1 MALPSEHPEVGPLAE
16 LEHLALALEEE
27 LAQWRRRCLAAEH
40 EVEGLRARTASFVS
54 GDLAESRER
63 IAELEDANAA
73 LEARIRAAREQVE
86 QLRTRLRFV
95 EEHAGG
101 GLR

>member
-1 MALPSEHPEVGPLAE
+1 MESPSGHPDPIAD
-16 LEHLALALEEE
+16 LEHLTAALEDE
-27 LAQWRRRCLAAEH
+27 LAQWRRRCLAVEA
-40 EVEGLRARTASFVS
+40 EVEALRSRTASFVS

-63 IAELEDANAA
+63 IAELEDRNTA
-73 LEARIRAAREQVE
+73 LEARIAAAREQLE

-95 EEHAGG
+95 EDHVGE